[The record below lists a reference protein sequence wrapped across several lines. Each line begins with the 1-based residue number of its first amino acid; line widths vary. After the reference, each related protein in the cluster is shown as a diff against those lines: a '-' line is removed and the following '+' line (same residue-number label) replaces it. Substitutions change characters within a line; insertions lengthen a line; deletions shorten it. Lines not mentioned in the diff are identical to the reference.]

1 MNPNQPWINN
11 MLNDPTNQMPGSSS
25 NPGNNPGS
33 SSTPGYF
40 PTFQTPFM
48 NPEDLYQFS
57 QWKLQQQQHPYQF
70 TQTQPLPSQPNSDHA
85 SFHLVD
91 EDEDEEKSESSEEP
105 IPTPTSKKSRAKS
118 MAKKPKSKA
127 KKNKDKEVDEDVV
140 PSKPPRT
147 FWSQDEEYL
156 LAECYIQISEDAKTG
171 ADQQKDT
178 FWYKVLDAYNKEA
191 KTQGFPTRTKNM
203 LTGKWT
209 PMNKDIK
216 KFNSVV
222 DEMAV
227 LSGEG
232 DKDFMNRC
240 HILFKRSTGYEFRHL
255 TAWGFLKDKHKWKNP
270 DSTLA
275 RRNRLRPSPQQ
286 EPEHFGP
293 DDLPRPDGMY
303 RVSKSQRSSNSTA
316 SSGSNPALFQEML
329 QQQYELDRKAKMDVL
344 ERESQ
349 ARVSM
354 YESQRMAE
362 EMRVLQID
370 TSTMDPMN
378 ARIVRAQQARIRAKY
393 LNVDEDENNNNN

>member
-33 SSTPGYF
+33 SSNPGYF
-40 PTFQTPFM
+40 PTFQTSFM
-48 NPEDLYQFS
+48 NPEDLALFS
-57 QWKLQQQQHPYQF
+57 QWKLQQQQQNQYQF
-70 TQTQPLPSQPNSDHA
+70 TQTQQTTQGIPSQPNSDHA

-91 EDEDEEKSESSEEP
+91 EEDDEEKSVSSEEI
-105 IPTPTSKKSRAKS
+105 IPTPTSKKSRAKT
-118 MAKKPKSKA
+118 MAKKPKSKP
-127 KKNKDKEVDEDVV
+127 KNKKSNKEKEVEEDVV
-140 PSKPPRT
+140 PSRQPRT

-156 LAECYIQISEDAKTG
+156 LAECYIQVSEDPKTG
-171 ADQQKDT
+171 ADQQRDT
-178 FWYKVLDAYNKEA
+178 FWYKVLDAYNTEA
-191 KTQGFPTRTKNM
+191 KRLNYTIRTKNM

-222 DEMAV
+222 DETVVM
-227 LSGEG
+227 SGEG

-240 HILFKRSTGYEFRHL
+240 HILFKKSTGYEFRHL

-275 RRNRLRPSPQQ
+275 RRNRLRPTHA

-303 RVSKSQRSSNSTA
+303 RVAKSQRSSNSTA

-344 ERESQ
+344 ERESL
-349 ARVSM
+349 ARVTL
-354 YESQRMAE
+354 YESQKIAE
-362 EMRVLQID
+362 EMRVLQMD
-370 TSTMDPMN
+370 TSSMDPVN

-393 LNVDEDENNNNN
+393 PEED